1 MFWGLFKM
9 MMYLVTLPVRII
21 LKGAKMMVVMALPVL
36 AMMAFRKMLGK

>member
-9 MMYLVTLPVRII
+9 MMCLVSLPFRIV
-21 LKGAKMMVVMALPVL
+21 LKAAKMMVVMALPVL